1 MIERNITTHLFPF
14 DLFTKRCWFTEDG
27 ETEAA
32 ILPCCD
38 AKACCTASGNA
49 VPGGK
54 ATPSAPKTRIVS
66 SPERK
71 VTLSSFPFGF
81 RGVGVVE
88 RFN

>member
-1 MIERNITTHLFPF
+1 MHLFPL
-14 DLFTKRCWFTEDG
+14 DLFANRCWFTEDG

-38 AKACCTASGNA
+38 VKACWTPSGNA
-49 VPGGK
+49 VPGGRV
-54 ATPSAPKTRIVS
+54 TPSAPNTRIVS

-71 VTLSSFPFGF
+71 VTLSSIFPGF
-81 RGVGVVE
+81 RGVGVAE